1 MKPKKLSPEL
11 IRWSSSSPA
20 RDRRSVI
27 VQILPTMDPK
37 LVHQKVVEMGCRVES
52 AGRGVMNLVVS
63 PSAVTA
69 LSTLPWVLSIQEPRT
84 LHPSLNFPR

>member
-1 MKPKKLSPEL
+1 MNPKKLSPEL
-11 IRWSSSSPA
+11 ARWSSSSRG
-20 RDRRSVI
+20 RDRRSVT

-37 LVHQKVVEMGCRVES
+37 LVHQKFVEMGCRIES

-69 LSTLPWVLSIQEPRT
+69 LSELPWVLSIQEPRV